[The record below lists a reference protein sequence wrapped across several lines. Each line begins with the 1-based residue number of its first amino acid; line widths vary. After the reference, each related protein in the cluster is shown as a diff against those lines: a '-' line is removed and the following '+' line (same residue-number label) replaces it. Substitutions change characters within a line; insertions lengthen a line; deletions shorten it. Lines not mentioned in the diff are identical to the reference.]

1 MKNSLTFALLVG
13 ILNRLTVQRTIT
25 EIYSCFDESPQ
36 VFVNQRRHDDKYTN
50 KRGGINKRCTSKFF
64 IQIITARW

>member
-25 EIYSCFDESPQ
+25 DIYSCFDESPQ
-36 VFVNQRRHDDKYTN
+36 VFVNQRRHDDKYLSSLTN
-50 KRGGINKRCTSKFF
+50 TQING
-64 IQIITARW
+64 AE